1 MRAVI
6 ASSTLDMT
14 RSSAR
19 RNAEIAS
26 VHGGKEFPKPKHL
39 PLTNKW
45 SPRHQLSRWS
55 VSVVFLSAMT
65 LLLVL
70 LLSSAAQAAKRV
82 ALVIGNSAYKH
93 TSELA
98 NPRNDAQDMAAALTT
113 HGFQIIAG
121 FDLDKPALDRK
132 IRDFAV
138 ALQGAEVGAF
148 FYAGHGLQVSGQNY
162 IVPVDAQLTT
172 ESALDFEMVSLSLVH
187 RIMEREAQTNI
198 LFLDACRDNPLARN
212 LARAMGTRSAAIGR
226 GLAAVESGAGTL
238 ISFSTQPGNVALDGT
253 GRNSP
258 FAGALV
264 KHILSSNNDVST
276 LLINVRNDVMRETRR
291 RQVPWEHSALTGQF
305 YFRAQPGSKSIPPV
319 TPPSGEAERAWS
331 LAKDTRSITVLEAYI
346 ARYKDTFYAELAR
359 ERIEQLKSSARI
371 TSVPQAPPAV
381 RNDSA
386 PAAQGYPSK
395 SVAMIIPF
403 APGGASDVL
412 GRALAQQMSEILGQQ
427 VAVENVPGGGG
438 AIGSKRA
445 AAAAPDG
452 YRFVYG
458 NIVTHAHHQSLFT
471 TPLYNAA
478 TDFTPVALI
487 ADVPMIV
494 ITRPGLGINDLRE
507 FAAKAKQSTM
517 QYGSGGVGTMSH
529 LACEMLNRQL
539 GIKANHVPSQGT
551 GPAIQN
557 LLNNRTDYMC
567 ETVTTIKM
575 AAGTAK
581 PIATLAKVRSK
592 LLPDV
597 PTGREQGISDVAAS
611 YWSAIFLPKGAPDNV
626 VSKLH
631 SAAVQALKTSA
642 VRNRFE
648 AAGAEIVSED
658 RSTPEYLGQFVSD
671 EISKW
676 AAISKA
682 SSLKNSRD

>member
-1 MRAVI
+1 
-6 ASSTLDMT
+6 
-14 RSSAR
+14 
-19 RNAEIAS
+19 
-26 VHGGKEFPKPKHL
+26 
-39 PLTNKW
+39 
-45 SPRHQLSRWS
+45 
-55 VSVVFLSAMT
+55 
-65 LLLVL
+65 
-70 LLSSAAQAAKRV
+70 
-82 ALVIGNSAYKH
+82 
-93 TSELA
+93 
-98 NPRNDAQDMAAALTT
+98 
-113 HGFQIIAG
+113 
-121 FDLDKPALDRK
+121 
-132 IRDFAV
+132 
-138 ALQGAEVGAF
+138 
-148 FYAGHGLQVSGQNY
+148 
-162 IVPVDAQLTT
+162 
-172 ESALDFEMVSLSLVH
+172 
-187 RIMEREAQTNI
+187 
-198 LFLDACRDNPLARN
+198 
-212 LARAMGTRSAAIGR
+212 
-226 GLAAVESGAGTL
+226 
-238 ISFSTQPGNVALDGT
+238 
-253 GRNSP
+253 
-258 FAGALV
+258 
-264 KHILSSNNDVST
+264 
-276 LLINVRNDVMRETRR
+276 
-291 RQVPWEHSALTGQF
+291 
-305 YFRAQPGSKSIPPV
+305 
-319 TPPSGEAERAWS
+319 
-331 LAKDTRSITVLEAYI
+331 
-346 ARYKDTFYAELAR
+346 
-359 ERIEQLKSSARI
+359 
-371 TSVPQAPPAV
+371 
-381 RNDSA
+381 
-386 PAAQGYPSK
+386 
-395 SVAMIIPF
+395 
-403 APGGASDVL
+403 
-412 GRALAQQMSEILGQQ
+412 MSEILGQQ
-427 VAVENVPGGGG
+427 VAVENIPGGGG

-458 NIVTHAHHQSLFT
+458 NIVTHAHHPSLFT